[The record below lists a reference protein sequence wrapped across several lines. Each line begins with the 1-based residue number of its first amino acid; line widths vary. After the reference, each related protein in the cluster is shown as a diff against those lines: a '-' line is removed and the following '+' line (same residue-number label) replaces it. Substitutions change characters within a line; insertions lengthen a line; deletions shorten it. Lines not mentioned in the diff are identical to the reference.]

1 MRGLLAA
8 AVLLAAGGSALAQTT
23 ACNPPAPQLSAGKG
37 FVPFGANEQAHA
49 RGGNAGP
56 GWEWAL
62 GTDTETSQK
71 AKGGLD
77 WVSGRIYEWT
87 LIYSAAGAATLEVRH
102 AGALV
107 LSLSYP
113 SGMDAGNGLELQVA
127 TNQSIGPDTT
137 IAATLTSLKGQP
149 VSGSISQTGNNQES
163 SQREYFYYP
172 AMAQQ
177 GFAAQGTVSL
187 VYKSLP
193 VGSRVDFK
201 LRSGT
206 LPCSNVAPTVSI
218 SAPAANA
225 LFHAPAS
232 INIETTVADG
242 DGTVAQVE
250 FFANGSLIGMATSA
264 PFSFNWTNVAAGAYS
279 LAARATDNAGDQ
291 TASAAVPILVNAPPA
306 VTLTSPTTNAFT
318 APASIPVTAEA
329 ADDDGS
335 IANVAFYYGDTHIT
349 TLTSPP
355 YSFTWTAVPQGNYSL
370 TARATDDRGATAIS
384 GAMAITVRPP
394 APAARALY
402 FIHADHLNTPR
413 LVADAGGTT
422 VWQWDQHEPFGSNPP
437 DENPSGR
444 GVFEMPLRF
453 LGQYRDA
460 ETALQYNYFRDYDAG
475 LGRYVE
481 ADPLGIA
488 TSWPRPLGANVNH
501 LYSYVGGAPLNF
513 YDPFGQDRWGDR
525 DKDPWYPR
533 SGTKPPFPTR
543 PDGQPWGWG
552 CGDED
557 NDHIVPDSMW
567 GVNVT
572 PACRNH
578 DRCYERACQ
587 PGVTKERCDDGFHD
601 DVVSVCRAAGRP
613 LAICRALAW
622 QYYQGVKVGGD
633 KSFNR
638 EKNKCC

>member
-8 AVLLAAGGSALAQTT
+8 AVLLAAGGSAFAQTT

-206 LPCSNVAPTVSI
+206 LPCSNVAPAVSI
-218 SAPAANA
+218 SAPGANA

-232 INIETTVADG
+232 INIETTVADV
-242 DGTVAQVE
+242 DGTAARVE
-250 FFANGSLIGMATSA
+250 FFANGSLIGMATTA

-279 LAARATDNAGDQ
+279 LTARATDDAGDQ
-291 TASAAVPILVNAPPA
+291 TVSAAVPILVNAPPA

-329 ADDDGS
+329 ADDDGI

-370 TARATDDRGATAIS
+370 TARATDDRGATATS
-384 GAMAITVRPP
+384 GAMAITVGPP

-413 LVADAGGTT
+413 LVADAAGTT
-422 VWQWDQHEPFGSNPP
+422 VWQWDQQEPFGSNPP

-444 GVFEMPLRF
+444 GVFEVPLRF
-453 LGQYRDA
+453 LGQYSDK
-460 ETALQYNYFRDYDAG
+460 ETGLHYSYFRDYDPG
-475 LGRYVE
+475 LGRFPQFDPIGLRGGINGYAYV
-481 ADPLGIA
+481 D
-488 TSWPRPLGANVNH
+488 SRPL
-501 LYSYVGGAPLNF
+501 SRI
-513 YDPFGQDRWGDR
+513 DPFGLAAASAGAEKMADCGPEGGWLNRFVPNNPGG
-525 DKDPWYPR
+525 YP
-533 SGTKPPFPTR
+533 F
-543 PDGQPWGWG
+543 Q
-552 CGDED
+552 
-557 NDHIVPDSMW
+557 
-567 GVNVT
+567 
-572 PACRNH
+572 
-578 DRCYERACQ
+578 
-587 PGVTKERCDDGFHD
+587 
-601 DVVSVCRAAGRP
+601 
-613 LAICRALAW
+613 
-622 QYYQGVKVGGD
+622 
-633 KSFNR
+633 
-638 EKNKCC
+638 KCCDAHDKCYDKCFGPDKLSCDSDACDCFKKACGSSGSATSTCLRIAQEYCYRIIYSETADEQFRKARARCKSSSACIPSHTL